1 MDQQAL
7 IFSILHRISSR
18 VKNVEMSSF
27 IALFSGSPNR
37 SSRIVCIGV
46 RWNLLGQVG
55 GAPGVGA
62 LIGRFVENRGWRSKA
77 NLNCLY
83 GR

>member
-1 MDQQAL
+1 
-7 IFSILHRISSR
+7 

-27 IALFSGSPNR
+27 IVLFSGVPNR

-55 GAPGVGA
+55 GTPGVGV
-62 LIGRFVENRGWRSKA
+62 LVSS
-77 NLNCLY
+77 
-83 GR
+83 